1 MEQFIVITLDG
12 NNSFF
17 LLCVS
22 ITSLIGTKSDAINGK
37 MQLILDSF
45 HIAIDTYFVICPK
58 LAQGF
63 CLGYPWAMGHLN

>member
-1 MEQFIVITLDG
+1 LAQNLTQLD
-12 NNSFF
+12 
-17 LLCVS
+17 
-22 ITSLIGTKSDAINGK
+22 GK

-45 HIAIDTYFVICPK
+45 HIAVDTYFVICPK